1 MADQQAQGSSARTIF
16 TDFVEYAEHDALPAD
31 DPVRGTLYALDAN
44 ILLNLYKF
52 TPDAARDVL
61 KALREM
67 REVLFIPHQALNE
80 FWPLRAGV
88 RSGPHH
94 SEASGKVRA
103 AKADILRI
111 VRTWQ
116 KRTGL
121 NAEGAREGGAQDIS
135 DHLAAVSEVL
145 EKIESTIDAVREESA
160 DNGEWLLDTIDEIF
174 AGRIGPKPS
183 DAERTDA
190 LREFDKRVERG
201 TPPGLRDVEIRKGKT
216 EKASGDYFIWMQC
229 VREAESIS
237 NSRGAPLDLTLVTED
252 HKDDWVRSGTDDHLL
267 AHRALVKEYY
277 EATGGTFRIMS
288 FEELLDTASQF
299 FGAQVSSESRA
310 QVAAQ
315 KTYPAVAWTPDY
327 AYDYLTELWNYGNLP
342 QLKVLFVAWHLA
354 QELGPPL
361 LLTEAAALVD
371 RVDLRGFG
379 KAFSG
384 ALARMDVAGV
394 EDLEVMLKRVD
405 GLERSEAVYEIQ
417 GGAEHCLGEII
428 EEDSDFSQLLA
439 EGVAGIKKIRVAQ

>member
-1 MADQQAQGSSARTIF
+1 M
-16 TDFVEYAEHDALPAD
+16 
-31 DPVRGTLYALDAN
+31 
-44 ILLNLYKF
+44 
-52 TPDAARDVL
+52 AARHD
-61 KALREM
+61 R
-67 REVLFIPHQALNE
+67 R
-80 FWPLRAGV
+80 
-88 RSGPHH
+88 
-94 SEASGKVRA
+94 
-103 AKADILRI
+103 
-111 VRTWQ
+111 
-116 KRTGL
+116 
-121 NAEGAREGGAQDIS
+121 
-135 DHLAAVSEVL
+135 
-145 EKIESTIDAVREESA
+145 
-160 DNGEWLLDTIDEIF
+160 IF